1 MVTVGAVMASA
12 ALFVSACS
20 SSGSSSSSPTS
31 GGSSAPSGGSSSSG
45 STLTASEKGVTPT
58 TITVGLITPQ
68 TGLAQASYVGVV
80 AAAKARIALQ
90 NAQGGVDGRQIKL
103 DVLDDQSS
111 PTGNAAASSNLASA
125 DVFGV
130 LESSAFTF
138 GGYKA
143 LQTAG
148 VPVTGGPVDAG
159 EWGVQP
165 DTNMFNWQ
173 DPVDPANPEYTNLG
187 KLMKDLGVTKP
198 GGVSFNEEPAGASE
212 LTGMVASGAQ
222 LGLQK
227 GYVNTSLTFG
237 KLDASAE
244 ALALKQSG
252 TDGLFLP
259 IDAGESFQLLGAAKA
274 AGVNLKAALLPSG
287 YGKSLLDAPSAVA
300 AAQGVY
306 FVNTVTP
313 VEIGTTATKAFQ
325 AALAK
330 YAGFTGVPDTG
341 YYWGW
346 LDADLMIKG
355 LQLAGANPTRKSF
368 MDALHGVSNYDGGG
382 LLATPADL
390 TLANFGKPAAQV
402 CVYAVQLEGKA
413 FKPFPSN
420 GSPVCGGPLSSG
432 SSS

>member
-1 MVTVGAVMASA
+1 M
-12 ALFVSACS
+12 
-20 SSGSSSSSPTS
+20 
-31 GGSSAPSGGSSSSG
+31 
-45 STLTASEKGVTPT
+45 
-58 TITVGLITPQ
+58 
-68 TGLAQASYVGVV
+68 
-80 AAAKARIALQ
+80 Q

-103 DVLDDQSS
+103 DVLDDQST

-130 LESSAFTF
+130 MESSAFTF

-159 EWGVQP
+159 EWGTQP

-173 DPVDPANPEYTNLG
+173 DPVDPTNPEYTNLG

-198 GGVSFNEEPAGASE
+198 GGVSFNAEPAGASE

-274 AGVNLKAALLPSG
+274 AGVNLKAVLLPSG
-287 YGKSLLDAPSAVA
+287 YGQSLLADPSAVA
-300 AAQGVY
+300 VAQGVY
-306 FVNTVTP
+306 FLTTLAP
-313 VEIGTTATKAFQ
+313 VSLGTAATNAFQ

-330 YAGFTGVPDTG
+330 YAGFTGIPDTG

-355 LQLAGANPTRKSF
+355 LQMAGANPTRTSF
-368 MDALHGVSNYDGGG
+368 INALHTVSSYNGGG

-390 TLANFGKPAAQV
+390 TLANFGKPAASV
-402 CVYAVQLEGKA
+402 CTYAMQLEGKA
-413 FKPFPSN
+413 FKAYPSS
-420 GSPVCGGPLSSG
+420 GAPICGGQISG